1 MPAALQLPRS
11 LPWRQPSTTRRQVE
25 GVRPIFWSNRPKS
38 YLSRTADWDKFPQG
52 RSVLLRALLLSWV
65 VVTVLWQGRLLLCRC
80 GVLIMSSAVTV
91 HVREA
96 CCDIRNSFG
105 MAGQW

>member
-11 LPWRQPSTTRRQVE
+11 LPWRQPSTSRRQVE

-52 RSVLLRALLLSWV
+52 RSVLLRV
-65 VVTVLWQGRLLLCRC
+65 LLCLWGPGAMVLLGAGCCCAAVVC
-80 GVLIMSSAVTV
+80 GNEL
-91 HVREA
+91 
-96 CCDIRNSFG
+96 
-105 MAGQW
+105 